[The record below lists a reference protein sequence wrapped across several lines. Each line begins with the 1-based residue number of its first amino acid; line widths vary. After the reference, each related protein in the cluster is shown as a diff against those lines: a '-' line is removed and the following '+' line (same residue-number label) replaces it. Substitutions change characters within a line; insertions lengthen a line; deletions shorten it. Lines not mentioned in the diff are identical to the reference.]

1 MGCHLNAAGTTF
13 LLSVRENDVISAEIM
28 KLLKKKL
35 LTLASQSIMNSF
47 QVFSTEIK
55 KIDEIKE

>member
-1 MGCHLNAAGTTF
+1 MSCHLNAAGTTF
-13 LLSVRENDVISAEIM
+13 PLSVRENDVISAEIM